1 MRPSHLISVVGALD
15 FQRDRGDLIR
25 DIPAE
30 KWPQLLGLTDAAQLT
45 LPLAIRRRDCLPPE
59 IQSRVDRN
67 LARNADYRHGIP
79 AVRSDG
85 QVEDEIIEPEVL
97 AQRLSNRRVVGQLQ
111 DSGRGFRETQLLG
124 GCEHPEGFQA
134 AQLGRL
140 DVEIPGQLRA
150 HDRERTLQ
158 SRAGVA
164 GAAHDLNRF
173 AVTN

>member
-67 LARNADYRHGIP
+67 LARNAERALETRRLYRSIEQEFRWRG
-79 AVRSDG
+79 
-85 QVEDEIIEPEVL
+85 VEFIVL
-97 AQRLSNRRVVGQLQ
+97 KGMTHFPSFCDDLSHRPQFDIDVYCPRESIHVAAEAMAGLGYETVG
-111 DSGRGFRETQLLG
+111 SGHKATADHL
-124 GCEHPEGFQA
+124 P
-134 AQLGRL
+134 
-140 DVEIPGQLRA
+140 
-150 HDRERTLQ
+150 
-158 SRAGVA
+158 
-164 GAAHDLNRF
+164 
-173 AVTN
+173 